1 MGNAIQKLAD
11 SKFMKWLQ
19 AFSEKLTRNEIFAT
33 ISGGMGATMGLI
45 MLGAVIQVICALGS
59 LIFKWDTN
67 SASYIAFHMPY
78 DLTLG
83 MLGFFMCFS
92 MAYNYAK
99 RKKRNPMQAGFTAI
113 VCYILVV
120 SPVISAT
127 NTATGAAFSALNLGA
142 LGSGGMFVA
151 LIIGLCSVAISEFI
165 IKHNLLIKLPDVVP
179 EGIANSFN
187 AIVPTGVNI
196 IIWYGLSILISS
208 VTNGAMTLSSL
219 ITYVLS
225 IPIGYLTSTPG
236 MFVILALTMFFW
248 FFGIHGTG
256 VIFTAIM
263 IPYITAYATNGALAA
278 AGQPLQ
284 WSPLFLFG
292 AASIMGGTG
301 NTLALCVMGLRS
313 KSKRISAV
321 SKAALV
327 PGIMNINEPAIFGF
341 PIMYNPVLFI
351 PFLLNPLI
359 IALIMLIVYQAGLIA
374 YPQVFIMTTLPVIFS
389 TFMQT
394 FDWKNCVFAALMF
407 PVTYLIYLPF
417 FKVYEK
423 QCIEQEAAEAAAEAA
438 TKQE

>member
-1 MGNAIQKLAD
+1 MGNAIEKLAD
-11 SKFMKWLQ
+11 SKFMKALQ
-19 AFSEKLTRNEIFAT
+19 AFSVKLTQNEVFAA

-59 LIFKWDTN
+59 LIFGWDVN
-67 SASYIAFHMPY
+67 SPSYIAFHLPY
-78 DLTLG
+78 DLTMG

-120 SPVISAT
+120 SPPV
-127 NTATGAAFSALNLGA
+127 TASVDGGSTFSALNLGS
-142 LGSGGMFVA
+142 LGTGGMFVA

-165 IKHNLLIKLPDVVP
+165 IKHNWLIKLPDVVP

-187 AIVPTGVNI
+187 AIVPTSINI
-196 IIWYGLSILISS
+196 VFWYGLSILIS
-208 VTNGAMTLSSL
+208 TATGGTRTLATL

-236 MFVILALTMFFW
+236 MFVILALNCLFW
-248 FFGIHGTG
+248 FFGIHGGG
-256 VIFTAIM
+256 VVFTAIM
-263 IPYITAYATNGALAA
+263 IPLLTAYATNGSLAA

-284 WSPLFLFG
+284 WSPLFLYS
-292 AASIMGGTG
+292 ALSIIGGTG
-301 NTLALCVMGLRS
+301 NTLALTVMGLRS

-321 SKAALV
+321 SKASLV
-327 PGIMNINEPAIFGF
+327 PGLMNINEPAIFGY
-341 PIMYNPVLFI
+341 PIMYNPILFI
-351 PFLLNPLI
+351 PFVLNPLI
-359 IALIMLIVYQAGLIA
+359 IGALLLIAYQTGLIVYPQA
-374 YPQVFIMTTLPVIFS
+374 FIMTTLPIIFS

-394 FDWKNCVFAALMF
+394 FSWRNCLFAACMF
-407 PVTYLIYLPF
+407 PVAYIIYYPF

-423 QCIEQEAAEAAAEAA
+423 QCIEQEAAEEAAASG
-438 TKQE
+438 K